1 MAKEKDDSSK
11 KKKIKGFKE
20 FDPSQ
25 YIELEPVIA
34 EAARGDTAVVSWG
47 RMNPIT
53 TGHEK
58 LINAVMN
65 IAKTEKAS
73 PSIFLTH
80 SQDNNKNPL
89 SYEDKIKYAQKAFG
103 SIITKSKAKTIIELM
118 KEMARLYKNIIVV
131 VGSDRVKEFETL
143 LNKYNGKEYKFNNI
157 QIISAGERDP
167 DAEGVSGMSASKM
180 REYASSNDLN
190 NFTKG
195 LPKKLKSS
203 AEQIMSDVRK
213 GMNEES
219 INEEEDLHEKEPR
232 SIAHRRALRMLLKRI
247 KTRIKIGR
255 ERAKRKMASKE
266 KLQKRARRK
275 ALEFI
280 RDRLSKQKKYKDMT
294 PSEKIALDRRVS
306 KINPRTLD
314 RIALRLFPKVRAA
327 EKERLAKA
335 LSQKKENANEM
346 FESFLLE
353 RDTTSSKPQDPDVKD
368 RPGSQP
374 KGYYKGVAK
383 DKKDARAA
391 HFERGAKMD
400 DDNPAAYKPA
410 PGDKEAKTKPSVHTK
425 KFKDMFGEM
434 NEAYKADMTA
444 RKRPHMALEKNGS
457 VKIDKRFKIFKP
469 KDIQEANESEL
480 EDIIR
485 LMEETEVL
493 IESNAKA
500 ALQAKAEKS
509 GMPYSV
515 LKQVYDRGVAA
526 WRTGHRP
533 GTNPHQWGLA
543 RVNSFA
549 TKSSGTWGKADKDLA
564 DKVRKEETQLDEA
577 PRRKGA
583 PKMTGDSIA
592 IQRAKDAEHAKAMG
606 RSVKTGRKLPKKTMT
621 STQRSLASLRG
632 EENEQMPKT
641 YKNIIE
647 AATPQMKKAAAS
659 IEAYAKKSGGID
671 KADFM
676 KAAKMLSSGNAGSN
690 FIKFVDDLDTEPRE
704 WLITNLAKTMG
715 KQTVEKMFKVKIREE
730 VELDETLSPSEK
742 KLVNQMYDKKGNLT
756 AIGKKVMNHGK
767 KPGDKGYVESN
778 AMAAP
783 KIDDKKYSEYM
794 ASRQKPMR
802 QSSTKKSLA
811 DIRKK
816 AEIYKKEE
824 INLSKKEEIF
834 EANKQTL
841 NTLLEKI
848 HNHVLNGED
857 YKTVINEITTIGN
870 FGWSSR
876 ELTELYIE
884 KYVDINEEINSSL
897 AALYEKHVNEGEL
910 TDIAKERIAREK
922 QRDKIKHLQMIA
934 RAKVKDLKKEDT
946 PSDREW
952 GTDSLTA
959 KYKKDTPGQ
968 ND

>member
-180 REYASSNDLN
+180 REYASSNDLK

-219 INEEEDLHEKEPR
+219 INEEDLHEKEPR

-434 NEAYKADMTA
+434 NEAYKADMTV

-480 EDIIR
+480 EDIIH
-485 LMEETEVL
+485 LMEETEGL

-533 GTNPHQWGLA
+533 GTNPHQ
-543 RVNSFA
+543 
-549 TKSSGTWGKADKDLA
+549 
-564 DKVRKEETQLDEA
+564 
-577 PRRKGA
+577 
-583 PKMTGDSIA
+583 
-592 IQRAKDAEHAKAMG
+592 
-606 RSVKTGRKLPKKTMT
+606 
-621 STQRSLASLRG
+621 
-632 EENEQMPKT
+632 
-641 YKNIIE
+641 
-647 AATPQMKKAAAS
+647 
-659 IEAYAKKSGGID
+659 
-671 KADFM
+671 
-676 KAAKMLSSGNAGSN
+676 
-690 FIKFVDDLDTEPRE
+690 
-704 WLITNLAKTMG
+704 
-715 KQTVEKMFKVKIREE
+715 
-730 VELDETLSPSEK
+730 
-742 KLVNQMYDKKGNLT
+742 
-756 AIGKKVMNHGK
+756 
-767 KPGDKGYVESN
+767 
-778 AMAAP
+778 
-783 KIDDKKYSEYM
+783 
-794 ASRQKPMR
+794 
-802 QSSTKKSLA
+802 
-811 DIRKK
+811 
-816 AEIYKKEE
+816 
-824 INLSKKEEIF
+824 
-834 EANKQTL
+834 
-841 NTLLEKI
+841 
-848 HNHVLNGED
+848 
-857 YKTVINEITTIGN
+857 
-870 FGWSSR
+870 
-876 ELTELYIE
+876 
-884 KYVDINEEINSSL
+884 
-897 AALYEKHVNEGEL
+897 
-910 TDIAKERIAREK
+910 
-922 QRDKIKHLQMIA
+922 
-934 RAKVKDLKKEDT
+934 
-946 PSDREW
+946 
-952 GTDSLTA
+952 
-959 KYKKDTPGQ
+959 
-968 ND
+968 

>member
-180 REYASSNDLN
+180 REYASSNDLK

-219 INEEEDLHEKEPR
+219 INEEDLHEKEPR

-434 NEAYKADMTA
+434 NEAYKADMTV

-480 EDIIR
+480 EDIIH
-485 LMEETEVL
+485 LMEETEGL

-549 TKSSGTWGKADKDLA
+549 TKGKGTWGKADKDLA
-564 DKVRKEETQLDEA
+564 DKVRKEEVELD
-577 PRRKGA
+577 
-583 PKMTGDSIA
+583 
-592 IQRAKDAEHAKAMG
+592 
-606 RSVKTGRKLPKKTMT
+606 
-621 STQRSLASLRG
+621 
-632 EENEQMPKT
+632 
-641 YKNIIE
+641 E

-704 WLITNLAKTMG
+704 WLITNLAKTIG

-730 VELDETLSPSEK
+730 VELDEDLAADIRREKEKQARNKARTATANTEIDRNKATDKLHKMGLNRSMDRAKHYDARMKLSGLRKE
-742 KLVNQMYDKKGNLT
+742 
-756 AIGKKVMNHGK
+756 
-767 KPGDKGYVESN
+767 
-778 AMAAP
+778 AAP

-794 ASRQKPMR
+794 ASRQKPVR

-834 EANKQTL
+834 EANEQTL

>member
-180 REYASSNDLN
+180 REYASSNDLK

-219 INEEEDLHEKEPR
+219 INEEDLHEKEPR

-480 EDIIR
+480 EDIIH

-564 DKVRKEETQLDEA
+564 DKVRKEE
-577 PRRKGA
+577 
-583 PKMTGDSIA
+583 
-592 IQRAKDAEHAKAMG
+592 
-606 RSVKTGRKLPKKTMT
+606 
-621 STQRSLASLRG
+621 
-632 EENEQMPKT
+632 
-641 YKNIIE
+641 
-647 AATPQMKKAAAS
+647 
-659 IEAYAKKSGGID
+659 
-671 KADFM
+671 
-676 KAAKMLSSGNAGSN
+676 
-690 FIKFVDDLDTEPRE
+690 
-704 WLITNLAKTMG
+704 
-715 KQTVEKMFKVKIREE
+715 
-730 VELDETLSPSEK
+730 VELDEDLAADIRREKEKQARNKARTATANTEIDRNKATDKLHKMGLNRSMDRAKHYDARMKLSGLRKE
-742 KLVNQMYDKKGNLT
+742 
-756 AIGKKVMNHGK
+756 
-767 KPGDKGYVESN
+767 
-778 AMAAP
+778 AAP

-794 ASRQKPMR
+794 ASRQKPVR

-834 EANKQTL
+834 EANEQTL